1 MDEASIA
8 NFFPALKGLGE
19 ESGRRGAGVDQEA
32 VGGLGKEERAR
43 SQLHGEIETAHPG
56 YLGAQDTFYVGTLK
70 GVRRIYEQT
79 FLDTYAK
86 VAFTKLYTMK
96 TPLTAAQLLNDQLLA
111 FFEEY
116 AMGLLGVLTDRG
128 TDYCGRHD
136 SHAYELYL
144 AINNI
149 DHSKTKTKHPQTNGI
164 CERFHKTVLQEF
176 YQVAFRKKIY
186 RTLDQLQKDLDEW
199 LYHYNHERTHQ
210 GKMCCGRTPMQTLL
224 EDKALWRQ
232 KVDEL
237 NQENE
242 QPIAS

>member
-1 MDEASIA
+1 
-8 NFFPALKGLGE
+8 
-19 ESGRRGAGVDQEA
+19 
-32 VGGLGKEERAR
+32 
-43 SQLHGEIETAHPG
+43 
-56 YLGAQDTFYVGTLK
+56 
-70 GVRRIYEQT
+70 
-79 FLDTYAK
+79 
-86 VAFTKLYTMK
+86 
-96 TPLTAAQLLNDQLLA
+96 
-111 FFEEY
+111 
-116 AMGLLGVLTDRG
+116 MGLLRVLTDRG
-128 TDYCGRHD
+128 SEYGGRHD

-186 RTLDQLQKDLDEW
+186 RTLEQLQIDLDEW

-210 GKMCCGRTPMQTLL
+210 GKMCCGRTPMQTFL
-224 EDKALWRQ
+224 EDKGLWRQ

-242 QPIAS
+242 QPITS

>member
-1 MDEASIA
+1 MDQTSIA
-8 NFFPALKGLGE
+8 NLPVAVEGLGK
-19 ESGRRGAGVDQEA
+19 ESGRRRLVLTERQLAALEKK
-32 VGGLGKEERAR
+32 KERD
-43 SQLHGEIETAHPG
+43 QLHGEIETAHPG

-70 GVRRIYEQT
+70 GGGRIYEQT

-86 VAFTKLYTMK
+86 VACAKLYTMK
-96 TPLTAAQLLNDQLLA
+96 TPLTAAELLNDQVLP
-111 FFEEY
+111 FFEQH
-116 AMGLLGVLTDRG
+116 AMGLLRVLTDRG
-128 TDYCGRHD
+128 TEYCGRHD

-164 CERFHKTVLQEF
+164 CERLHKTVLQEF

-186 RTLDQLQKDLDEW
+186 RTLEQLQKDLDAW

-210 GKMCCGRTPMQTLL
+210 GKMCCGRTPMQTFL
-224 EDKALWRQ
+224 EDKDLWSQ

-242 QPIAS
+242 QPLAS